1 MSNRPL
7 YALSIMLAVAYLAAC
22 AVALVRDHR
31 IQAAKHQQEA
41 ACSDRGG
48 VPVYTL
54 DHDILCIPQA
64 SK

>member
-1 MSNRPL
+1 MSNRTL
-7 YALSIMLAVAYLAAC
+7 YAISIMLAAYLAAC

-31 IQAAKHQQEA
+31 TQAAKHQQEA

-48 VPVYTL
+48 VPVYTM

-64 SK
+64 PK

>member
-1 MSNRPL
+1 
-7 YALSIMLAVAYLAAC
+7 MLAAYLAAC

-31 IQAAKHQQEA
+31 TQAAKHQQEA

-48 VPVYTL
+48 VPVYTM

-64 SK
+64 PK